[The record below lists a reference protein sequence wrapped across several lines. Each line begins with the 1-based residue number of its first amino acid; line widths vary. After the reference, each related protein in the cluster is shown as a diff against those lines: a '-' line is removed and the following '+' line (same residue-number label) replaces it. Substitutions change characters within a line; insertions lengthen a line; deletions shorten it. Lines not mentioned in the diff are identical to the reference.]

1 MSVHNHSGSLLQRN
15 ADDGVSISRATSV
28 SRRST
33 MSRNQ
38 ALIKKNTT
46 PHDLRPSD
54 VLLERFTAWKVITK
68 QLISYFEGI
77 ADIENNTAKELTKL
91 GAVIQV
97 PFKAGNQF
105 LGEDGLQDVY
115 YNIRDKTRIIADHHA
130 NLGKTIEGSIVQHLQ
145 KLHFE
150 IKAHIKNVQN
160 DTGKL
165 ATSVARERE
174 MSTKGISDLARAI
187 SAYKNTPMS
196 ITPKED
202 PYCQNQ
208 IVLKQLQKQ
217 VNEENAL
224 QKSIIIMQ
232 QNSAH
237 FEEGIVRSL
246 QSAWQ
251 TFDEWQSRM
260 SISVQDTWRTLGHNF
275 AALAPDREWIAFAAR
290 SDHLLDPDTPLRNP
304 EHIEYPSKED
314 PSVVPVHVGMLERKR
329 RFTRAYKEAYF
340 VLTPA
345 GYLHEYASA
354 DPVKQDGPIFSL
366 FLPACTLGPPS
377 SATTAKSHKF
387 HVEDK
392 KDASGLQKTGVF
404 NKRGGHAFTFRARS
418 HEELMEWW
426 NDLRMLVARY
436 LVASE
441 SAERSGPIAAA
452 VRSAG
457 YISEDED
464 DEEDEGSSIEEEED
478 MDEYDMPN
486 DTVITRA
493 HDDAEAVPA
502 YSHPSRD
509 TGIEIGPNGYAV
521 SHFLQCTLLISCLAQ
536 FCARQCVI
544 SL

>member
-1 MSVHNHSGSLLQRN
+1 
-15 ADDGVSISRATSV
+15 
-28 SRRST
+28 
-33 MSRNQ
+33 
-38 ALIKKNTT
+38 
-46 PHDLRPSD
+46 
-54 VLLERFTAWKVITK
+54 
-68 QLISYFEGI
+68 
-77 ADIENNTAKELTKL
+77 
-91 GAVIQV
+91 
-97 PFKAGNQF
+97 
-105 LGEDGLQDVY
+105 
-115 YNIRDKTRIIADHHA
+115 
-130 NLGKTIEGSIVQHLQ
+130 
-145 KLHFE
+145 
-150 IKAHIKNVQN
+150 
-160 DTGKL
+160 
-165 ATSVARERE
+165 
-174 MSTKGISDLARAI
+174 
-187 SAYKNTPMS
+187 
-196 ITPKED
+196 
-202 PYCQNQ
+202 
-208 IVLKQLQKQ
+208 
-217 VNEENAL
+217 
-224 QKSIIIMQ
+224 MQ

-329 RFTRAYKEAYF
+329 RFTRTYKEAYF

-345 GYLHEYASA
+345 GYLHEYASS
-354 DPVKQDGPIFSL
+354 DPLTQNGPIFSL

-392 KDASGLQKTGVF
+392 KDASGMTKGGIMS
-404 NKRGGHAFTFRARS
+404 KRSGHAFTFRARS

-441 SAERSGPIAAA
+441 SMERSGPIAAA

-457 YISEDED
+457 YVSEDED

-478 MDEYDMPN
+478 EDEDDYQNAN
-486 DTVITRA
+486 DTVVH
-493 HDDAEAVPA
+493 HDDADAVPA
-502 YSHPSRD
+502 YSHPGREA
-509 TGIEIGPNGYAV
+509 GIEIGSNGYAV
-521 SHFLQCTLLISCLAQ
+521 SVFCLGLRFCTLALIRVYFIRS
-536 FCARQCVI
+536 RRSRI
-544 SL
+544 PMSLSAPLVAADWAVN